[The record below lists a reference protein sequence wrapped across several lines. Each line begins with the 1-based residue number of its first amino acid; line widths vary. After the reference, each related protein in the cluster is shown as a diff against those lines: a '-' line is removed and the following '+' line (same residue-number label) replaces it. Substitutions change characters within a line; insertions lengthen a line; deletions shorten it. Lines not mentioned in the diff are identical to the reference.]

1 MSPEDYAK
9 IKAQII
15 EAIDRARAGG
25 CRIERG
31 MFRVHADCCCGFGAL
46 LWPPDPGTWPI
57 FERGRNL
64 LNLPGDEW
72 PWSFANGFDSVDAI
86 PNAMAA
92 NKYPEA
98 FRMGREVAAYVF
110 GESK

>member
-31 MFRVHADCCCGFGAL
+31 MFHVHADCCCGFGAL
-46 LWPPDPGTWPI
+46 LWPPGPGTCPI
-57 FERGRNL
+57 FAWGRNL

-72 PWSFANGFDSVDAI
+72 PWSFAEGFDSVDAS
-86 PNAMAA
+86 PNTMAA
-92 NKYPEA
+92 YKYPEA
-98 FRMGREVAAYVF
+98 FRMGREVAIYVF